1 MRKSLLIGLVI
12 FCAVMGIFQTQF
24 TMAQSESTV
33 GVVGVRGD
41 SLIMGTADGETVIDQ
56 NSAVAYFPLG
66 SNSRGD
72 VLYMYATNN
81 GPFPP
86 GSLYIFDGNQSNL
99 ITSDFILD
107 YPPYFSNDNHVVYV
121 STIGGDMILDDDGT
135 PLYAPVPVY
144 ELNLMN
150 NELEQI
156 SEARRYAG
164 GGGGG
169 GTSFASDMVFIE
181 NVYSSGFSP
190 LPNFYDADVYDL
202 EIESRTTI
210 VDTSLDGDQVL
221 LYSNSHLGQ
230 FVGIFDL
237 LTGETLQILDHAYA
251 SIHWAEDGFIYY
263 SITDDLAPSYR
274 LLSEDEQDELADYLD
289 SRWDWSYSHQAQIYR
304 VNPETGTSTLYYR
317 ADNVWQ
323 ISRITSL
330 NGYLYWDEIPDGTP
344 VIEAFRNGAFDNT
357 YNGDDVFNDY
367 LLPDVYRMP
376 LEGGDAELLA
386 ENIARFVPFD
396 RGGGN

>member
-1 MRKSLLIGLVI
+1 MRKTLLIGLVI
-12 FCAVMGIFQTQF
+12 FCAVMGIFQPQF
-24 TMAQSESTV
+24 TAAQSESTV

-41 SLIMGTADGETVIDQ
+41 SLIMVTADGETVIDQ
-56 NSAVAYFPLG
+56 NSANFYFPLG

-81 GPFPP
+81 NPFPP
-86 GSLYIFDGNQSNL
+86 GSLYIVDGNQPIL

-107 YPPYFSNDNHVVYV
+107 YVPYFSDDDHVVYV
-121 STIGGDMILDDDGT
+121 SNIGDDWVLNDDGL
-135 PLYAPVPVY
+135 PLYAPVPAY
-144 ELNLMN
+144 QLNLVN
-150 NELEQI
+150 NEIEQI
-156 SEARRYAG
+156 GEARKYAG

-169 GTSFASDMVFIE
+169 GTSVASDMVYID

-190 LPNFYDADVYDL
+190 FPNFYDAEVYD
-202 EIESRTTI
+202 IAIGDSARI
-210 VDTSLDGDQVL
+210 VDTSPDHNQVL
-221 LYSNSHLGQ
+221 LVSNSHLGQ
-230 FVGIFDL
+230 FVGTFDL

-263 SITDDLAPSYR
+263 STTEDLAPAYP
-274 LLSEDEQDELADYLD
+274 LLSEDEQAELGDYLGIA
-289 SRWDWSYSHQAQIYR
+289 WDWSLSHQAQIYR
-304 VNPETGTSTLYYR
+304 IDPATGTSTLIYQ
-317 ADNVWQ
+317 ADNVWE
-323 ISRITSL
+323 ISRLNSL

-376 LEGGDAELLA
+376 FDGGDAELLA
-386 ENIARFVPFD
+386 ENLARFVPFD
-396 RGGGN
+396 KGGAN